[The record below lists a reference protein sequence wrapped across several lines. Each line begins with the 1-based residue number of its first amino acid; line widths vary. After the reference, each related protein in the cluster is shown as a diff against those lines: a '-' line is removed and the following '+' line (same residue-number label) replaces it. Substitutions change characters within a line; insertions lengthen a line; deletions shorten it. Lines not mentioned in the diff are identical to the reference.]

1 MKSRKKSEFEEILD
15 SINYSPTPIDGEAR
29 TEEIESDSL
38 NNYMPNSDMET
49 TQVLETEV
57 EYFSVGY
64 SKNIGKRKSQQDSV
78 AVSADNYLNP
88 CNENKILAVLSDGMG
103 GLNGGEQASQLC
115 VSEMIRQYNEST
127 SIDDYPKFFKNA
139 LADIDMQIKNLKTE
153 NGDPLGGGATLVSF
167 AIDNGDLYWATV
179 GDSHLYIIRNNEIVL
194 VNREHNLMLR
204 LMESVK
210 AGELTLEEAQ
220 KTKKKDALIS
230 FMGMGGLHL
239 YDINKTP
246 FEMKTGDMVLACSD
260 GLFRTL
266 SDEEIKNA
274 ALKCNEDMQL
284 LSHILISN
292 ALAKEKRNQD
302 NLSVIIV
309 KKI

>member
-1 MKSRKKSEFEEILD
+1 MKKREKSEFEEILE
-15 SINYSPTPIDGEAR
+15 SINYSSAPV
-29 TEEIESDSL
+29 ESDELAQEDKPKNIDYSS
-38 NNYMPNSDMET
+38 NSDMET
-49 TQVLETEV
+49 TQVLDTEV
-57 EYFSVGY
+57 KFFSVGY

-88 CNENKILAVLSDGMG
+88 CTENRILAVLSDGMG
-103 GLNGGEQASQLC
+103 GLNGGEVASKLC
-115 VSEMIRQYNEST
+115 VSEMIEQYNEQNA
-127 SIDDYPKFFKNA
+127 IDDYPMFFKNA
-139 LADIDMQIKNLKTE
+139 IMDIDMQIKNLKSE
-153 NGDPLGGGATLVSF
+153 NGSPLGGGATLVSF
-167 AIDNGDLYWATV
+167 AIDNDDLYWATV
-179 GDSHLYIIRNNEIVL
+179 GDSHLYIIRNDEIVL

-204 LMESVK
+204 LMERVK
-210 AGELTLEEAQ
+210 TGDITLEEA
-220 KTKKKDALIS
+220 KNTKRKDALIS

-246 FEMKTGDMVLACSD
+246 FKMKTGDIVLACSD
-260 GLFRTL
+260 GLYRTL
-266 SDEEIKNA
+266 SDDEIKNA
-274 ALKCNEDMQL
+274 SLRCNEDMQL